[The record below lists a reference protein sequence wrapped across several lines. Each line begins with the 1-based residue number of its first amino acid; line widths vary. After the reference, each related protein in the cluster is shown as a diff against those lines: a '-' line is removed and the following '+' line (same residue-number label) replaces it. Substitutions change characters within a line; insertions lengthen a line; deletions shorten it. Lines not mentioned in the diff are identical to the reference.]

1 MSRENVETFLGF
13 VEAMNRGGSEEMF
26 GRIAEDVVVVALRS
40 EVEGEYRGHA
50 GIRKLGE
57 DNTENFDVWRIHF
70 PDVRDLGDRVLAIG
84 TLHIRGRGGG
94 VETDVPTAG
103 VASFDV
109 QGNLIRWED
118 FGDRRLALEAVG
130 LSE

>member
-1 MSRENVETFLGF
+1 MSRENVDTVLDL
-13 VEAMNRGGSEEMF
+13 VEAMNRGGDEKMF
-26 GRIAEDVVVVALRS
+26 TRIAEDVVVVALRS

-50 GIRKLGE
+50 GIRELGE
-57 DNTENFDVWRIHF
+57 DNAENFDVWRIQF
-70 PDVRDLGDRVLAIG
+70 SDVRDLGDQVLAIG
-84 TLHIRGRGGG
+84 TLRIRGRGGG

-103 VASFDV
+103 VASFDGR
-109 QGNLIRWED
+109 GNLIRWED